1 MSTGFLPFFTIAA
14 TPSSR
19 CHSLLQCCSRPH
31 SLSSTRVLTSP
42 AASPAASPLIAHRRG
57 ATTRSWCCRA
67 PGQTWRGRAWGD
79 RDGNP
84 DGNVRWPRR
93 RLYLKASLS
102 AKKRSGFIFPPWS
115 GCGGLFRVL
124 TGLPAP
130 PPLTVLPAS
139 SLSARWRWCLQRR
152 IWTWEELVGLPTSS
166 LSTRAG
172 VRRTSADSTSTAPL
186 LLLTGFLASTS
197 CHLQLKST
205 RATSSPIAHSSHRW
219 RLSPP
224 EQCQP
229 HLGKLKGRRGEGEW
243 KEIEKRG

>member
-14 TPSSR
+14 MPSSR

-130 PPLTVLPAS
+130 PSPSSPPPPSLRGGGGVSNGGFGLGR
-139 SLSARWRWCLQRR
+139 SLSASPPRPSPHAR
-152 IWTWEELVGLPTSS
+152 V
-166 LSTRAG
+166 
-172 VRRTSADSTSTAPL
+172 SAAPPLIRPL
-186 LLLTGFLASTS
+186 LRLCSCSLAS
-197 CHLQLKST
+197 
-205 RATSSPIAHSSHRW
+205 SPQPLVICS
-219 RLSPP
+219 LSPP
-224 EQCQP
+224 EPPPRRLPTVATAGDYHHQSNANRIWES
-229 HLGKLKGRRGEGEW
+229 LRGGGEKENGKR
-243 KEIEKRG
+243 

>member
-19 CHSLLQCCSRPH
+19 CHSLLRCCSRVIDTSASQSNSVTSSFPSNRTSTWRNNSFMVLH
-31 SLSSTRVLTSP
+31 SSGSNVERPSMGRPRWQSRRQCQVAS
-42 AASPAASPLIAHRRG
+42 AAAIPQGIAIGEEEEWLHLPTMVGVRGAVQGAHR
-57 ATTRSWCCRA
+57 
-67 PGQTWRGRAWGD
+67 P
-79 RDGNP
+79 
-84 DGNVRWPRR
+84 PR
-93 RLYLKASLS
+93 
-102 AKKRSGFIFPPWS
+102 
-115 GCGGLFRVL
+115 
-124 TGLPAP
+124 P

-197 CHLQLKST
+197 CHLPLKST
-205 RATSSPIAHSSHRW
+205 KATSSPIAHSSHRW
-219 RLSPP
+219 
-224 EQCQP
+224 
-229 HLGKLKGRRGEGEW
+229 
-243 KEIEKRG
+243 

>member
-19 CHSLLQCCSRPH
+19 CHSLLRCCSRPH
-31 SLSSTRVLTSP
+31 SLSSTRVL
-42 AASPAASPLIAHRRG
+42 ASPAASPLIAHRRG

-67 PGQTWRGRAWGD
+67 PGRTWRCRAWGD

-130 PPLTVLPAS
+130 PPPPHRPPRLLPLCAVEVVS
-139 SLSARWRWCLQRR
+139 
-152 IWTWEELVGLPTSS
+152 PT
-166 LSTRAG
+166 
-172 VRRTSADSTSTAPL
+172 ADLDLGGACRP
-186 LLLTGFLASTS
+186 
-197 CHLQLKST
+197 
-205 RATSSPIAHSSHRW
+205 
-219 RLSPP
+219 
-224 EQCQP
+224 P
-229 HLGKLKGRRGEGEW
+229 HLVPLHTRGCPPHL
-243 KEIEKRG
+243 R